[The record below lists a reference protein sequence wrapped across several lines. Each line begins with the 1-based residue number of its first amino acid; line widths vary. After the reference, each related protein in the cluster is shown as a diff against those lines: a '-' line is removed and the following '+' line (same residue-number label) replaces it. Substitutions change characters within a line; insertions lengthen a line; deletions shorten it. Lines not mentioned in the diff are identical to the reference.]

1 MVRAEHSWRLSSTCG
16 RCEARTTP
24 VPVCFLG
31 RRVYV
36 AVMRML
42 VLAAGGHVMLSVRDG
57 LKMFSR
63 GFRLAFL
70 CARARHGAALVGRQI
85 PWAPAPFF

>member
-1 MVRAEHSWRLSSTCG
+1 
-16 RCEARTTP
+16 
-24 VPVCFLG
+24 
-31 RRVYV
+31 
-36 AVMRML
+36 MRML